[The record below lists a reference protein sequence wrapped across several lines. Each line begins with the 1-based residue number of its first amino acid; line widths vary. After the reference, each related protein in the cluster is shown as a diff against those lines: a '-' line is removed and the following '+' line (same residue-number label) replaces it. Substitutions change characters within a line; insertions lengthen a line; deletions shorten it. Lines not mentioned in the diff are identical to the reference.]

1 MNLLLIVAALFLLCK
16 MVDGYKK
23 GMVKEII
30 SFVSLVILCVVL
42 TLIANG
48 VNSYFDGEYAKLV
61 MVVVLLVVLGLVHHL
76 LGVLFFSAKMIVKLP
91 IVHWLDKVLG
101 IVVGILETVLIIWT
115 IYIFIM
121 LMDLGAIGQQILIY
135 TEESEI
141 LLWFYQHNY
150 LAYLLEHFSSEI
162 SLSLPSF

>member
-30 SFVSLVILCVVL
+30 SFVSHVILCVVL

-115 IYIFIM
+115 IYTFIM